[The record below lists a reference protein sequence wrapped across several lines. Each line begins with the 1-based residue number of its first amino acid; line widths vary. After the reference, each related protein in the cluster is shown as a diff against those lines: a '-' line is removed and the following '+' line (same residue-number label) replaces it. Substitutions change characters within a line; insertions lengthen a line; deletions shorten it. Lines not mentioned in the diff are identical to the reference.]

1 MPLYN
6 FIKIVDNNN
15 TADFMIDVSSMP
27 NWKSRISAVR
37 TQCIRNLDYD
47 VVWKRDIYKYFYLHY
62 SVSCV
67 EKMEFADLASAR
79 AHKQVIYKEIHS
91 KAGRLHSI
99 ITFL

>member
-15 TADFMIDVSSMP
+15 ISDFLIDVSCMP

-37 TQCIRNLDYD
+37 TQCIRHLDYD
-47 VVWKRDIYKYFYLHY
+47 VGRKREIYRYFFLDY
-62 SVSCV
+62 SFSCV

-79 AHKQVIYKEIHS
+79 EHRQLIYERYRAKLS
-91 KAGRLHSI
+91 DK
-99 ITFL
+99 